1 MIIDRTHARWCYF
14 VLIFTGLLALSYLI
28 YVHTSMVPPTGGT
41 ILGLIYGILAFLIMA
56 FVSLLGARKK
66 VPAWRIGR
74 ATTWLKGHLWL
85 SLLLIPLLL
94 FHSGFKSGGPLTVV
108 IWMIFAIVMASGLL
122 GIILQQMLPR
132 LMTEQVRM
140 ETIYDQIDHVL
151 QQVRY
156 ETDIQITQLV
166 GPLGVELIVPEG
178 ATAAKIKEG
187 IPQPG
192 SEQSKKFYLDRVR
205 PSLDP
210 AVPVDATF
218 NSATKINTFF
228 EEARLVLP
236 PNFHATL
243 DTLRDVMEECRQLER
258 QKTLHHWL
266 HGWLFC
272 HVPLSV
278 LLMVLTLIHIVTA
291 LWY

>member
-1 MIIDRTHARWCYF
+1 MIIDKTHAQWLYF
-14 VLIFTGLLALSYLI
+14 VLIFTVLSALSYLI
-28 YVHTSMVPPTGGT
+28 YVHTSMAPPTGGT
-41 ILGLIYGILAFLIMA
+41 IPGLIYGILAFLIMT

-74 ATTWLKGHLWL
+74 ATTWLKGHLWF
-85 SLLLIPLLL
+85 SLLLVPLLL
-94 FHSGFKSGGPLTVV
+94 FHSGFKAGGPLTVALW
-108 IWMIFAIVMASGLL
+108 IFFAIVMASGLL

-156 ETDIQITQLV
+156 ETDIQITQLT
-166 GPLGVELIVPEG
+166 GPLGVELVVPEG

-187 IPQPG
+187 TPQPG
-192 SEQSKKFYLDRVR
+192 SEQLKKFYLDRVR